1 MSEEATVAD
10 SVSEPEAN
18 ETTESSSE
26 SGGINIESVSDQI
39 GADLFGKAMP
49 EESEE
54 VDEQEAEPEEEADA
68 EEDTDEEQ
76 EAEPEVEKLDRP
88 ASWKKDMQGTWD
100 AMTPEAQ
107 KYVLHREEQMKQ
119 GLAIDRED
127 SNLGR
132 SIRDV
137 MTPYAQQLKQAGI
150 NEATAVKRLLDGH
163 MTLVNANPEQ
173 RKAYFMKMAQDYGV
187 TLGEAGETQAADPKI
202 TMLEHQLQQL
212 TGYISK
218 QQQRELENTQNQI
231 YTQVEEFASTHPHF
245 DELAEPIS
253 KFIDAG
259 FELEEAYQAAV
270 RTSPVHFQKEL
281 DRIQQETAAKLKA
294 EAKKQAEKVKQATSV
309 NVKNRDH
316 GKAPTA
322 PTGSMDDTLRETYRE
337 INRN

>member
-10 SVSEPEAN
+10 SVSEPEVN
-18 ETTESSSE
+18 EPIESGSE

-54 VDEQEAEPEEEADA
+54 SDEQEVEATEEADA
-68 EEDTDEEQ
+68 EEDTTDEP
-76 EAEPEVEKLDRP
+76 EPEVEKFERP
-88 ASWKKDMQGTWD
+88 ASWKKDMQETWE

-137 MTPYAQQLKQAGI
+137 MNPYSQQLKQAGI
-150 NEATAVKRLLDGH
+150 NEATAVKKLLDGH

-173 RKAYFMKMAQDYGV
+173 RRAYFMKMAHDYGV
-187 TLGEAGETQAADPKI
+187 SLGEPGEMPAADPKI

-218 QQQRELENTQNQI
+218 QQQREVENTQNQI

-294 EAKKQAEKVKQATSV
+294 DAKKQAVKVKQATSV